1 MDFRIPGNYPLGLYS
16 VDVRMASTTLN
27 PFMVERRTSNNS
39 AVEETTE
46 TIAVAMGGTENG
58 SVLDG
63 ETLSGMNFVT
73 SPKTAWNYRESGDP
87 WNFWFIYNIISKPTT
102 EDGGETIEDTKDKV
116 YTVYFDDVRQLR
128 AEGNR
133 ASSVGLFLKIKYFG
147 PAIAVE
153 SQAAP

>member
-1 MDFRIPGNYPLGLYS
+1 MIAIAAAALLLCTVTHAQTSERQRDSLERAERQLDTLRRSSPSLGTNLFYWGS
-16 VDVRMASTTLN
+16 
-27 PFMVERRTSNNS
+27 
-39 AVEETTE
+39 
-46 TIAVAMGGTENG
+46 GTPNAHFWLP
-58 SVLDG
+58 V
-63 ETLSGMNFVT
+63 
-73 SPKTAWNYRESGDP
+73 GDH
-87 WNFWFIYNIISKPTT
+87 ITRGVT